1 MGDGGIITIPE
12 NIQPMQFT
20 PNINEHIHR
29 WAPYVQGFSA
39 SFVQSILDRYKKEYP
54 DPVVLDP
61 FAGCGTV
68 FKIKNWSTALVIND
82 GRPATQS
89 DFNVAVVRKA
99 LELYLI
105 KLFKANKYAVV
116 AQEEPQKLN
125 ALQKFL
131 VNSLREELNFFLLKK
146 NVAN

>member
-1 MGDGGIITIPE
+1 MGREGQMGDGGIITIPE

-68 FKIKNWSTALVIND
+68 FKIKNWSKVLSS
-82 GRPATQS
+82 GRVS
-89 DFNVAVVRKA
+89 KA
-99 LELYLI
+99 
-105 KLFKANKYAVV
+105 
-116 AQEEPQKLN
+116 
-125 ALQKFL
+125 
-131 VNSLREELNFFLLKK
+131 
-146 NVAN
+146 

>member
-12 NIQPMQFT
+12 NIQPIQFT

-39 SFVQSILDRYKKEYP
+39 SFVQSILDRHKKEYP

-68 FKIKNWSTALVIND
+68 FKIKNWSKALVIND
-82 GRPATQS
+82 SRPATQS
-89 DFNVAVVRKA
+89 DFNDAVVRKA

-116 AQEEPQKLN
+116 AQGEPQKLN
-125 ALQKFL
+125 AIPKFL